1 MGGDPR
7 QEADTGQLR
16 GASDAEGLRAAYERW
31 LGDGVQVLDFT
42 APEGAGFSSETFV
55 VDLRDRDGTPRRQV
69 LRTVPEGITTFRDY
83 DLGRQVACM
92 RQLAG
97 HLPVPSIEAYEQDPA
112 VLGRPFYVMGFVD
125 GRIPDDNPPYTLVG
139 WMTEADA
146 DEQRRI
152 YTSTLDAIARLHRLD
167 PAAAGLDGLAYPD
180 LGADGLTQQL
190 AFWTDLADWA
200 GQGRPMP
207 TLDAARAWL
216 LDNLP
221 ADPGPDV
228 VNWGDARVS
237 NTVYVSG
244 EPAALLDW
252 EMAAVGPGEVDLGW
266 YLYMDEQLSEAL
278 GAPRLPGW
286 PGDEALVARYE
297 QAVGREVRDLD
308 WYRVFAGFR
317 FATVMMRV
325 AQRMLA
331 AGHVP
336 EDSDVER
343 NNLATRQ
350 LARVLSEPEPGPVGI
365 MG

>member
-16 GASDAEGLRAAYERW
+16 GASDADGLRAAYGGW
-31 LGDGVQVLDFT
+31 LGDGVDVLDFA

-55 VDLRDRDGTPRRQV
+55 VDVRDRDGTRRREV

-83 DLGRQVACM
+83 DLGRQVTCM
-92 RQLAG
+92 RQLAD
-97 HLPVPSIEAYEQDPA
+97 HLPVPPVHAFEQDPS

-125 GRIPDDNPPYTLVG
+125 GQIPDDNPPYTLVG
-139 WMTEADA
+139 WMSEADA

-152 YTSTLDAIARLHRLD
+152 YTSTLDAIARLHTLD
-167 PAAAGLDGLAYPD
+167 PAEVGLDGLAYPD
-180 LGADGLTQQL
+180 LGEHGLAQQV
-190 AFWTDLADWA
+190 AFWTDLASWA
-200 GQGRPMP
+200 ADGRPMP
-207 TLDAARAWL
+207 TLDAARTWL

-221 ADPGPDV
+221 ADTGPDV

-237 NTVYVSG
+237 NTVYRGGAPV
-244 EPAALLDW
+244 ALLDW

-266 YLYMDEQLSEAL
+266 YLYMDAQLSEAL
-278 GAPRLPGW
+278 GAPRLVGW
-286 PGDEALVARYE
+286 PGDDALVERYQE
-297 QAVGREVRDLD
+297 AVGREVRDLD

-331 AGHVP
+331 AGHVEP
-336 EDSDVER
+336 DSDVER

-350 LARVLSEPEPGPVGI
+350 LARVLGMPEPGPVGI